1 MRNAHLLLVKIYEKS
16 IEEKKE
22 NQKIKS
28 KEYYWRHREII
39 LEKQRLR
46 RQALNA

>member
-1 MRNAHLLLVKIYEKS
+1 MNAHLLLVKLYDKS

-22 NQKIKS
+22 KQKIKS
-28 KEYYWRHREII
+28 KMYYWRNREII

-46 RQALNA
+46 RHAKNA

>member
-22 NQKIKS
+22 KQKIKS

-46 RQALNA
+46 YKMLNA

>member
-16 IEEKKE
+16 IEEKREK
-22 NQKIKS
+22 NRIKS
-28 KEYYWRHREII
+28 KEYYKKNREII

-46 RQALNA
+46 RRALNA